1 MTNKL
6 FAKFFEILN
15 KYWKTIIILVGLIL
29 IFSIFKL
36 FTIPFNNNVELML
49 PQNEEFSKSLN
60 FLRESNFSDK
70 IILSLSLNTDD
81 KTVDDLLDTA
91 EQLKN
96 SLKSPLIENV
106 ESGVEENNILEDIKE
121 FLEYVRD

>member
-96 SLKSPLIENV
+96 SLKSPLI
-106 ESGVEENNILEDIKE
+106 
-121 FLEYVRD
+121 